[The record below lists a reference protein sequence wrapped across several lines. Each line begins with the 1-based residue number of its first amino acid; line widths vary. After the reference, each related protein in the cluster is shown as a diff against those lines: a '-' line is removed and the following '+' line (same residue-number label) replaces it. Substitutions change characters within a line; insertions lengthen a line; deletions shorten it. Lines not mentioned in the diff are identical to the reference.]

1 MRKFIAVDD
10 SEIARELIKAT
21 LADFGYHDV
30 SSFGDPRQALE
41 SMAASDAP
49 ADLILL
55 DVMMPEMDGVELCAR
70 IRALDKWRDVPIVM
84 LTSRE
89 DKSTLSRAFMAGAND
104 YLTKPFDRIEFQARL
119 PGAAA
124 PQGRARPAQGDPA
137 QRARRRRARSQ
148 LALPGLLADRDSMQD
163 ALGQVGEDQID
174 ALGVFAL
181 SVDATARN
189 TVDFS
194 SRERQA
200 ILASVADA
208 LAQVRMPAGNM
219 IAHWE
224 GDTFCGASLVHDD
237 DTLLA
242 DVRDLAMSVK
252 RTLEAMPGQAQGRA
266 SGGQRGGD
274 AAGHRGNRLRS
285 AGQGLQRARGAG
297 PEGWQRHPGRRVRQ
311 AEPLGRHG

>member
-30 SSFGDPRQALE
+30 SSFGNPKEALE
-41 SMAASDAP
+41 SMSASEVA
-49 ADLILL
+49 ADLVLL

-119 PGAAA
+119 
-124 PQGRARPAQGDPA
+124 RAQLRLKAELDRRKSSGPRSA
-137 QRARRRRARSQ
+137 RASRRARSQ
-148 LALPGLLADRDSMQD
+148 FSLPGLLADRDALQD
-163 ALGQVGEDQID
+163 ALAQVSDERLDG
-174 ALGVFAL
+174 LGVFAL

-194 SRERQA
+194 TRERQA
-200 ILASVADA
+200 ILAAVAEV

-219 IAHWE
+219 LAHWE

-237 DTLLA
+237 DALLA

-252 RTLEAMPGQAQGRA
+252 RALESMPGKLKGALPGVSVGVTLPGTAGTVSEALGKAFGALEEQAQKGGNGIKVAGA
-266 SGGQRGGD
+266 SQRN
-274 AAGHRGNRLRS
+274 H
-285 AGQGLQRARGAG
+285 
-297 PEGWQRHPGRRVRQ
+297 
-311 AEPLGRHG
+311 

>member
-30 SSFGDPRQALE
+30 SSFGNPKEALE
-41 SMAASDAP
+41 SMARAEVA
-49 ADLILL
+49 ADLVLL

-119 PGAAA
+119 
-124 PQGRARPAQGDPA
+124 RAQLRLKAELDRRKSGPRSA
-137 QRARRRRARSQ
+137 RASRRARSQ
-148 LALPGLLADRDSMQD
+148 FSLPGLLADRDALQD
-163 ALGQVGEDQID
+163 ALAQVSDERLDG
-174 ALGVFAL
+174 LGVFAL

-194 SRERQA
+194 TRERQA
-200 ILASVADA
+200 ILAAVAEV

-219 IAHWE
+219 LAHWE

-237 DTLLA
+237 DALLA

-252 RTLEAMPGQAQGRA
+252 RALESMPGKLKGALPGVSVGVTLPGTAGTVSEALGKAFGALEEQAQKGGNGIKVAGA
-266 SGGQRGGD
+266 SQRN
-274 AAGHRGNRLRS
+274 H
-285 AGQGLQRARGAG
+285 
-297 PEGWQRHPGRRVRQ
+297 
-311 AEPLGRHG
+311 

>member
-1 MRKFIAVDD
+1 
-10 SEIARELIKAT
+10 
-21 LADFGYHDV
+21 
-30 SSFGDPRQALE
+30 
-41 SMAASDAP
+41 
-49 ADLILL
+49 
-55 DVMMPEMDGVELCAR
+55 
-70 IRALDKWRDVPIVM
+70 
-84 LTSRE
+84 
-89 DKSTLSRAFMAGAND
+89 
-104 YLTKPFDRIEFQARL
+104 
-119 PGAAA
+119 
-124 PQGRARPAQGDPA
+124 
-137 QRARRRRARSQ
+137 
-148 LALPGLLADRDSMQD
+148 MQD

-252 RTLEAMPGQAQGRA
+252 RTLEAMPGKLKGALPGVSVGVTLPGTAGTVSEALGKAFSALEEQAQKGGNGIRVA
-266 SGGQRGGD
+266 GSGKRN
-274 AAGHRGNRLRS
+274 H
-285 AGQGLQRARGAG
+285 
-297 PEGWQRHPGRRVRQ
+297 
-311 AEPLGRHG
+311 

>member
-30 SSFGDPRQALE
+30 SSFGNPKEALE
-41 SMAASDAP
+41 SMAASDAA
-49 ADLILL
+49 ADLVLL

-70 IRALDKWRDVPIVM
+70 IRALEKWRDVPIVM

-119 PGAAA
+119 
-124 PQGRARPAQGDPA
+124 RAQLRLKAELD
-137 QRARRRRARSQ
+137 RRKSGPRSSRGTRRARAQFS
-148 LALPGLLADRDSMQD
+148 LPGLLADRDSLQD
-163 ALGQVGEDQID
+163 ALGQISEDRID

-200 ILASVADA
+200 ILASVAEA

-219 IAHWE
+219 LAHWE
-224 GDTFCGASLVHDD
+224 GDTFCGVSLVHDD
-237 DTLLA
+237 DALLA

-252 RTLEAMPGQAQGRA
+252 RTLEAMPGKLKGALPGVSVGVTLPGTAGTVSEALGKAFGALEEQ
-266 SGGQRGGD
+266 GQRGGNGIRV
-274 AAGHRGNRLRS
+274 AGAS
-285 AGQGLQRARGAG
+285 
-297 PEGWQRHPGRRVRQ
+297 RRN
-311 AEPLGRHG
+311 H

>member
-30 SSFGDPRQALE
+30 SSFGNPKEALE
-41 SMAASDAP
+41 SMSASEVA
-49 ADLILL
+49 ADLVLL

-119 PGAAA
+119 
-124 PQGRARPAQGDPA
+124 RAQLRLKAELDRRKSGPRNA
-137 QRARRRRARSQ
+137 RASRRARSQ
-148 LALPGLLADRDSMQD
+148 FSLPGLLADRDALQD
-163 ALGQVGEDQID
+163 ALAQVSDERLDG
-174 ALGVFAL
+174 LGVFAL

-194 SRERQA
+194 TRERQA
-200 ILASVADA
+200 ILAAVAEV

-219 IAHWE
+219 LAHWE

-237 DTLLA
+237 DALLA

-252 RTLEAMPGQAQGRA
+252 RALESMPGKLKGALPGVSVGVTLPGTAGTVSEALGKAFGALEEQAQKGGNGIKVAGA
-266 SGGQRGGD
+266 SQRN
-274 AAGHRGNRLRS
+274 H
-285 AGQGLQRARGAG
+285 
-297 PEGWQRHPGRRVRQ
+297 
-311 AEPLGRHG
+311 

>member
-1 MRKFIAVDD
+1 VRKFIAVDD

-30 SSFGDPRQALE
+30 SSFGDPKEALE
-41 SMAASDAP
+41 SMARAEVA
-49 ADLILL
+49 ADLVLL

-119 PGAAA
+119 
-124 PQGRARPAQGDPA
+124 RAQLRLKAELDRRKSGPRSA
-137 QRARRRRARSQ
+137 RASRRARAQFS
-148 LALPGLLADRDSMQD
+148 LPGLLADRDALQD
-163 ALGQVGEDQID
+163 ALAQVSD
-174 ALGVFAL
+174 AQLEGLGVFAL

-194 SRERQA
+194 TRERQE
-200 ILASVADA
+200 ILAAVAEV

-219 IAHWE
+219 LAHWE
-224 GDTFCGASLVHDD
+224 GDTFCGASLVHDED
-237 DTLLA
+237 ALLA
-242 DVRDLAMSVK
+242 DVRDVAMSVK
-252 RTLEAMPGQAQGRA
+252 RALETMPGKLKGALPGVSVGVTLPGSAGTVSEALGKAFGALEDQAQK
-266 SGGQRGGD
+266 GGNGIKV
-274 AAGHRGNRLRS
+274 A
-285 AGQGLQRARGAG
+285 GAG
-297 PEGWQRHPGRRVRQ
+297 LRNH
-311 AEPLGRHG
+311 